1 MTAQTSKIDPRLAFA
16 SATELVARLARREF
30 SAREWLE
37 FQIARIE
44 HVNGAVNAIILTDL
58 AAARARADEADRATA
73 NGESWGP
80 LHGLPITVKESN
92 NVAGWPTTYGD
103 PALKDAIPTRNA
115 VIIDRLLAAGAII
128 IGKTNVPL
136 NLIDWQ
142 SHNAIYGTTRNPWDL
157 ERSPGGSSGGASA
170 ALAAGLTALELG
182 SDIGGSIRIPAH
194 FCGVFGHRP
203 TPGIVPALD
212 NERADTLIDNDLVT
226 SGPLARSVADLSL
239 ALDII
244 AGPAGDAAQGWRLDL
259 PPPRATQLKD
269 LRISVVT
276 DSPVAEVDEP
286 YRAAIRVLAAR
297 LRDDGATI
305 VDEQLPFS
313 DHAAH
318 HATYVQLLRGSS
330 TVRLP
335 EAAFR
340 EAIERSES
348 PDTNITPYVRQMSY
362 AYAQRHRDWILAE
375 ERRAH
380 LRQDWARFF
389 EHVDVVIAPASVSA
403 AFPLDQARSREER
416 VLHINGH
423 DVDYN
428 DQLFWAGLATLP
440 SLPSTAVPIG
450 FVDGLPIGVQII
462 GPHLHDRLTL
472 AVAAELE
479 KLHPFVA
486 PPLDIEREWA

>member
-1 MTAQTSKIDPRLAFA
+1 MTAQASPIDPALAFA
-16 SATELVARLARREF
+16 SATELVARLARKEF
-30 SAREWLE
+30 TARQWLE

-44 HVNGAVNAIILTDL
+44 KLNGALNAIIFTDL
-58 AAARARADEADRATA
+58 AGARARADEADAATA
-73 NGESWGP
+73 RGQSWGP

-103 PALKDAIPTRNA
+103 PALKDTIPPRNA
-115 VIIDRLLAAGAII
+115 VIVDRLLAAGAII

-142 SHNAIYGTTRNPWDL
+142 SNNAIYGTTRNPWNL

-203 TPGIVPALD
+203 TPGIVPAQD
-212 NERADTLIDNDLVT
+212 NERADTLINNDLVT
-226 SGPLARSVADLSL
+226 SGPLARSVADLAL

-244 AGPAGDAAQGWRLDL
+244 AGPAGDAANGWRLDL
-259 PPPRATQLKD
+259 PKPRATRLKD

-276 DSPVAEVDEP
+276 NSPVAEVDEA
-286 YRAAIRVLAAR
+286 YRAAIRALAGR
-297 LRDDGATI
+297 LRDEGALVI
-305 VDEQLPFS
+305 DEALPFT
-313 DHAAH
+313 DHAAY

-330 TVRLP
+330 AVRLP
-335 EAAFR
+335 EATFK
-340 EAIERSES
+340 EAIQRSET
-348 PDTNITPYVRQMSY
+348 PGANVTPYVRQMSQ
-362 AYAQRHRDWILAE
+362 AYAQRHRDWLLAE

-389 EHVDVVIAPASVSA
+389 DKVDVVIAPVSLSA
-403 AFPLDQARSREER
+403 AFPIDEARPREER

-423 DVDYN
+423 GVDYN
-428 DQLFWAGLATLP
+428 DQLFWAGFATLP
-440 SLPSTAVPIG
+440 SLPATAVPIG
-450 FVDGLPIGVQII
+450 FVDGLPVGVQIV

-479 KLHPFVA
+479 RLHPFVA
-486 PPLDIEREWA
+486 PSLAF